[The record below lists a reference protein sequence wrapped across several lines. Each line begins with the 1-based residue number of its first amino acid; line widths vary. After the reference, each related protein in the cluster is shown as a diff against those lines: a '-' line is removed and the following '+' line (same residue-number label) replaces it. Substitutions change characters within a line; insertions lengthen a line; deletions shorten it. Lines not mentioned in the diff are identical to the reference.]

1 MTIPCPFVACGCQRA
16 LPNLIDIAKIGA
28 LATPEDL
35 RSFVRQIWEQILR
48 IITIGV
54 VLEMCRKLG
63 AFKWFRGKTML
74 LAELFETRHLGES
87 VKARRSGRIF

>member
-35 RSFVRQIWEQILR
+35 GSFVRQIREQILR
-48 IITIGV
+48 IITIDV
-54 VLEMCRKLG
+54 VFEMCRKLG
-63 AFKWFRGKTML
+63 AFKWFRGKALL

-87 VKARRSGRIF
+87 VKARRNRRIL